1 LTPKVTYRKPGYE
14 KNSSEIENVLYK
26 RKISQRYIM
35 LYVWDENKTT
45 PRMGT

>member
-1 LTPKVTYRKPGYE
+1 LTPRVTYRKE

-26 RKISQRYIM
+26 RKIPQRYIM
-35 LYVWDENKTT
+35 LYVWDENKTA